1 MGLAQQLM
9 GGVVYVDSAPLIYFF
24 EKKEGFFQ
32 QLNEFFKVCEKGEIT
47 LITSALTVSE
57 VLTYPILIKKTKL
70 IKEYENFFETSNSIR
85 VFDIGIPEAKLSA
98 ELRALHN
105 LKTPDALHVATAMEC
120 SATHFLTNDF
130 KLKKIPSIEIVTLK

>member
-1 MGLAQQLM
+1 MGLAQQLL
-9 GGVVYVDSAPLIYFF
+9 GGVVYIDSAPLIYFF

-105 LKTPDALHVATAMEC
+105 LKHQM
-120 SATHFLTNDF
+120 HFILLRLWNVVPLIF
-130 KLKKIPSIEIVTLK
+130 LLMILNSKKFHL